1 MIPKSWFSQTIDDI
15 YKANQRITIL
25 LIVSQELEN
34 KYSRLMWQDNRLR
47 ALLHERTGLS
57 YDVIDDL
64 VWERGGVDVSN
75 Q

>member
-57 YDVIDDL
+57 YGVIDDL
-64 VWERGGVDVSN
+64 VWERGGVDVSD